1 MTPTA
6 QTLASE
12 EKRLI
17 TKALIKTKGNITEA
31 YKINVPCGLFM
42 TYKTYLT
49 KINTVHNIDVKAIKE
64 NFKQKP
70 RDKRS
75 IANIDYEQK

>member
-1 MTPTA
+1 MTSTA

-64 NFKQKP
+64 NFKPKP
-70 RDKRS
+70 RDKRL